1 MIDAVATMWA
11 ENRPLS
17 EIAEAIG
24 VSRSAIAGR
33 IDRAR
38 RAGDA
43 RFAPRPAKLKPEPA
57 AKARQVKPVAE
68 AVGNASPLKPA
79 KPAEPVRKDGFLLV
93 EMHHRQ
99 CRYAINSA
107 ANGELHRFCG
117 AVSAP
122 GSAYC
127 EKHRAMLTPSPRRC
141 HSARLITSLS
151 T

>member
-1 MIDAVATMWA
+1 MWA

-43 RFAPRPAKLKPEPA
+43 RFAPRPAKLKPQPA

-68 AVGNASPLKPA
+68 AVGNARPA
-79 KPAEPVRKDGFLLV
+79 KPVWPVRENGYLLI
-93 EMHHRQ
+93 EMDSWQ
-99 CRYAINSA
+99 CRFAVNNSVSK
-107 ANGELHRFCG
+107 GELHRFCG
-117 AVSAP
+117 APTTPA
-122 GSAYC
+122 AYC
-127 EKHRAMLTPSPRRC
+127 KEHKAALAHTAGDTKC
-141 HSARLITSLS
+141 FHEATG
-151 T
+151 

>member
-68 AVGNASPLKPA
+68 VVGKARPA
-79 KPAEPVRKDGFLLV
+79 NPVWPVRENGYLLI
-93 EMHHRQ
+93 EMDSRQ
-99 CRYAINSA
+99 CRFAVNSSA
-107 ANGELHRFCG
+107 SKGELHRFCG
-117 AVSAP
+117 APTPP

-127 EKHRAMLTPSPRRC
+127 REHKAALA
-141 HSARLITSLS
+141 HSAGDTKCFHEA
-151 T
+151 TG

>member
-1 MIDAVATMWA
+1 MWA

-43 RFAPRPAKLKPEPA
+43 RFAPRPAKKPEPA

-79 KPAEPVRKDGFLLV
+79 EPVR
-93 EMHHRQ
+93 
-99 CRYAINSA
+99 
-107 ANGELHRFCG
+107 
-117 AVSAP
+117 
-122 GSAYC
+122 
-127 EKHRAMLTPSPRRC
+127 
-141 HSARLITSLS
+141 
-151 T
+151 